1 MSTYGSL
8 LKTPGV
14 ARIIAAQLTARF
26 PFGMLSLAY
35 LIHIE
40 HIHHSYGAA
49 GLVLAATS
57 VGQAISGPLTSRW
70 MGVWG
75 MRRVLTLTMVVCA
88 ASIASIAFL
97 VLPVA
102 VYMVIGF
109 VGGLSTPPIQPAVRT
124 IYPKMVNSRQ
134 LTALFS
140 LDASAQEII
149 WVAGPVITTFVAV
162 QISSSLAIII
172 AGIFLVVGGTWF
184 ILSPEV
190 GRVRIPRSKRRLGVV
205 LAKPAVLL
213 STITGLLLVA
223 ACAATEAAVVAT
235 FGEGGAEAGIVLAIF
250 ALGSL
255 AGGLWFIL
263 SPEVGRVRI
272 PRSKRKF
279 GVVLKKPAVLLS
291 TITGFLLIGACSAV
305 EASVV
310 ATFGDHGAESGIIL
324 AIFALGSLVGGL
336 ALGHLPV
343 GPWAMARRMFAVFV
357 GMALALISMN
367 FWWIAFA
374 LLIAGI
380 GIAPALAVMFAIVS
394 GTVKFSD
401 TAEAYGWVGTGQLIG
416 AALGSA
422 AAGFLIDGH
431 GASGGYWVAAALAL
445 VGFLVPLT
453 LRRWHPDLRGRDA
466 SVPDTAPVPIQPT

>member
-1 MSTYGSL
+1 VSTYGSL

-40 HIHHSYGAA
+40 TIHHSYGAA

-57 VGQAISGPLTSRW
+57 IGQAISGPLTSRW
-70 MGVWG
+70 MGSWG

-88 ASIASIAFL
+88 ISIGAIAFL

-102 VYMVIGF
+102 AYMVIGF

-124 IYPKMVNSRQ
+124 IYPKMVNSTQ
-134 LTALFS
+134 LTRLFS

-149 WVAGPVITTFVAV
+149 WVAGPVITTFVAI
-162 QISSSLAIII
+162 QISSTLAIAI
-172 AGIFLVVGGTWF
+172 AGLFLVVGGTWF

-235 FGEGGAEAGIVLAIF
+235 FGEGGAESGIVLAIF
-250 ALGSL
+250 AIGSL
-255 AGGLWFIL
+255 IGGL
-263 SPEVGRVRI
+263 S
-272 PRSKRKF
+272 
-279 GVVLKKPAVLLS
+279 
-291 TITGFLLIGACSAV
+291 
-305 EASVV
+305 
-310 ATFGDHGAESGIIL
+310 
-324 AIFALGSLVGGL
+324 
-336 ALGHLPV
+336 LGHLPI

-357 GMALALISMN
+357 GMALALFSMN

-374 LLIAGI
+374 LLIAGV

-422 AAGFLIDGH
+422 AAGFLIDAH
-431 GASGGYWVAAALAL
+431 GATGGYWIAAGLAL